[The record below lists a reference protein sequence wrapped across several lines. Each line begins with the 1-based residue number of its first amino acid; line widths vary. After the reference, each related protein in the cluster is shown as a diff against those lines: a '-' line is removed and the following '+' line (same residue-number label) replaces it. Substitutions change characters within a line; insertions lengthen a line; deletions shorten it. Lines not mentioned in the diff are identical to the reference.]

1 MLDVTE
7 VCTLK
12 FQSKICNYCMWPV
25 FPSVL
30 NIYSVILEFM
40 LILDLSDTCIP
51 TERVTVS
58 LKGLI
63 VGVGVSWSQLHV
75 RFTLVNPS
83 SSSSFIFFPWIR
95 TGLQNPYGYGN

>member
-1 MLDVTE
+1 
-7 VCTLK
+7 
-12 FQSKICNYCMWPV
+12 
-25 FPSVL
+25 VL

-63 VGVGVSWSQLHV
+63 VGVGVS
-75 RFTLVNPS
+75 
-83 SSSSFIFFPWIR
+83 
-95 TGLQNPYGYGN
+95 